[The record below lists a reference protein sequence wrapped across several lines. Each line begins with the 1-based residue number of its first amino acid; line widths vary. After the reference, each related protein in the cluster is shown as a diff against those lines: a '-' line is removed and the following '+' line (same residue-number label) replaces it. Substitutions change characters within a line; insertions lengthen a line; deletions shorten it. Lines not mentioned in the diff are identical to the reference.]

1 MQVVSEYLALLKGL
15 HKFFLTKMLGLF
27 RQVLRAID
35 GKPHMDRVA
44 YYSKIQLTS
53 SNSSIYMYKLSKYI
67 WKYVSKQFLTNK
79 C

>member
-15 HKFFLTKMLGLF
+15 YKFFLTKMLGLF

-44 YYSKIQLTS
+44 YYSKIQLTP